1 MANKVKNFTFHLS
14 EDQVEWIFKPIRTK
28 LHAITILMRVIKIML
43 AYQEPVAA
51 QKAGYFSLTINAMS
65 RLVFVSKEKIYSIN
79 FPFQITG
86 EIGSFKIYSLHHLDI
101 NSKSTSS
108 ILALID
114 DGIFNEPHVL
124 DFAMPVADSHDID
137 SDLWAFLRELLLWE
151 DGYIRYDD
159 DPGNENGDVHPRYHL
174 DVFYSGPATFKLGLK
189 HPIQH
194 STFTDILDIN
204 TNCRFL

>member
-1 MANKVKNFTFHLS
+1 
-14 EDQVEWIFKPIRTK
+14 
-28 LHAITILMRVIKIML
+28 MRSIKIML
-43 AYQEPVAA
+43 AYNEPTAVQVA
-51 QKAGYFSLTINAMS
+51 GCFYLTINSMS
-65 RLVFVSKEKIYSIN
+65 RLVFVSKEKIYSIS
-79 FPFQITG
+79 FPFQING

-101 NSKSTSS
+101 NSKATSS

-159 DPGNENGDVHPRYHL
+159 DPKNVNGDVHPRHHL

-189 HPIQH
+189 QPIQH
-194 STFTDILDIN
+194 LTFTDILDTK
-204 TNCRFL
+204 TNCRYL